1 MAQEV
6 RKLFDFFEALAEEK
20 HIQLMLEGQAPKIKG
35 DRAMLR
41 RAMANLLSNAIRHS
55 PEGESVKV
63 RLDVS
68 DEGQVL
74 LSVQNTGP
82 EIPAEHLPRIFD
94 RFYRV
99 DPSRQRQSEG
109 AGLGLAIVKSI
120 VEAHYGSIDVSSDYG
135 MTSFSICF
143 PQAAINWDCE
153 EGALP

>member
-20 HIQLMLEGQAPKIKG
+20 HIRLTLEGNAPMIKG

-41 RAMANLLSNAIRHS
+41 RAVSNLLSNAMRHS
-55 PEGESVKV
+55 PEEESVRV
-63 RLDVS
+63 RLGVS
-68 DEGQVL
+68 DEGQVV
-74 LSVQNTGP
+74 LSVQNAGP

-120 VEAHYGSIDVSSDYG
+120 VEAHGGRIDVSSFHG
-135 MTSFSICF
+135 VTTFTIRL
-143 PQAAINWDCE
+143 PQAAV
-153 EGALP
+153 GTV